1 MSDFW
6 NTLLKSPF
14 VRTASEDGIQGGI
27 DHFLN
32 GGKKIGGS
40 QYDSVRELT
49 ESIKNSK
56 SIKLPIESGARVS
69 FSGTLG
75 SILTYDNPPM
85 PDTVGTVVT
94 VRTAFGDSTTH
105 EGQVF
110 VKWDSGEFGSFDPI
124 HLYPSNSKQASNVKI
139 RVSNL
144 GDLSSLFASSKK
156 EGELV
161 HKATQD
167 IWSFKKTEDGGFSI
181 ERLFDDSG
189 EPLKV

>member
-6 NTLLKSPF
+6 KSLINSPF
-14 VRTASEDGIQGGI
+14 VKTASSEGIDSSI

-32 GGKKIGGS
+32 GGKVVEGS
-40 QYDSVRELT
+40 HYSSVRELT
-49 ESIKNSK
+49 DTVKNSK
-56 SIKLPIESGARVS
+56 CVKLPIESGSRVS

-75 SILTYDNPPM
+75 SLLTYDNSPNPN
-85 PDTVGTVVT
+85 TEGTVVT
-94 VRTAFGDSTTH
+94 VRTAYGDSTTH
-105 EGQVF
+105 DGRVF
-110 VKWDSGEFGSFDPI
+110 VKWDTGEFGSFEPQ
-124 HLYPSNSKQASNVKI
+124 HLYPSTSKRASNVKI
-139 RVSNL
+139 RVSNF
-144 GDLSSLFASSKK
+144 GDLSSLFASSNK

-167 IWSFKKTEDGGFSI
+167 IWSFKKTEDGFTI

>member
-6 NTLLKSPF
+6 NSLINSPF
-14 VRTASEDGIQGGI
+14 VSTASEHGIESSI
-27 DHFLN
+27 DRHLN
-32 GGKKIGGS
+32 GGKSVEGS
-40 QYDSVRELT
+40 HFSSVRELT
-49 ESIKNSK
+49 NTVKNSK
-56 SIKLPIESGARVS
+56 CIKLPIESGARVS

-85 PDTVGTVVT
+85 PNTNGTVVT

-105 EGQVF
+105 DGRVF
-110 VKWDSGEFGSFDPI
+110 VKWDTGEFGSFDPVHI
-124 HLYPSNSKQASNVKI
+124 YPSTSKQANNMKV
-139 RVSNL
+139 RVSNI
-144 GDLSSLFASSKK
+144 GDISSLFANTNK
-156 EGELV
+156 EGELI

-167 IWSFKKTEDGGFSI
+167 IWSFKKTNDGFTI

>member
-6 NTLLKSPF
+6 NSLINSPF
-14 VRTASEDGIQGGI
+14 VREGSI
-27 DHFLN
+27 DRHLN
-32 GGKKIGGS
+32 GGKSVEGS
-40 QYDSVRELT
+40 HFSAVRELT
-49 ESIKNSK
+49 DSIKNSK
-56 SIKLPIESGARVS
+56 CIKLPVESGTRVS

-85 PDTVGTVVT
+85 PETNGTVVT

-105 EGQVF
+105 EGMVF
-110 VKWDSGEFGSFDPI
+110 VKWDTGEFGSFKPVHI
-124 HLYPSNSKQASNVKI
+124 YPSTSKQANNVKV
-139 RVSNL
+139 RVSNI
-144 GDLSSLFASSKK
+144 GDISALFANSNK
-156 EGELV
+156 EGELI

-167 IWSFKKTEDGGFSI
+167 IWSFKKTNDGFTI

>member
-14 VRTASEDGIQGGI
+14 VKTASEDGIQGGI

-32 GGKKIGGS
+32 GGKIGGS

-49 ESIKNSK
+49 QSIKDSK
-56 SIKLPIESGARVS
+56 SIKLPVESGTRVS

-75 SILTYDNPPM
+75 SVLTYDNPPV
-85 PDTVGTVVT
+85 PNTNGTVVT

-105 EGQVF
+105 DGMVF
-110 VKWDSGEFGSFDPI
+110 VKWDSGEFGAYQPL
-124 HLYPSNSKQASNVKI
+124 HLYPSNSKQANVVKV
-139 RVSNL
+139 RVSSI

>member
-6 NTLLKSPF
+6 NSLINSPF
-14 VRTASEDGIQGGI
+14 VRTASEHGIESSI
-27 DHFLN
+27 DRHLN
-32 GGKKIGGS
+32 GGKSVEGS
-40 QYDSVRELT
+40 HFLSVRDLT
-49 ESIKNSK
+49 DSIKNSK
-56 SIKLPIESGARVS
+56 CIKLPVESGSRVS

-85 PDTVGTVVT
+85 PDTTGTVVT

-105 EGQVF
+105 DGRVF
-110 VKWDSGEFGSFDPI
+110 VKWDTGEFGSFDPVHI
-124 HLYPSNSKQASNVKI
+124 YPSTSKQANNVKV
-139 RVSNL
+139 RVSSI
-144 GDLSSLFASSKK
+144 GDLSSLFASSNK

-167 IWSFKKTEDGGFSI
+167 IWSFKKTNGGFTI

>member
-6 NTLLKSPF
+6 NSLINSPF
-14 VRTASEDGIQGGI
+14 VRTASEHGIESSI
-27 DHFLN
+27 DRHLN
-32 GGKKIGGS
+32 GGKSVEGS
-40 QYDSVRELT
+40 HFSSVRELT
-49 ESIKNSK
+49 DSIKNSK
-56 SIKLPIESGARVS
+56 CVKLPVESGTRVS

-85 PDTVGTVVT
+85 PNTNGTVVT

-105 EGQVF
+105 DGRVF
-110 VKWDSGEFGSFDPI
+110 VKWDTGEFGPFEPTHI
-124 HLYPSNSKQASNVKI
+124 YPSTSKQANNVSF
-139 RVSNL
+139 RVSNI
-144 GDLSSLFASSKK
+144 GDISSLFANTKK

-167 IWSFKKTEDGGFSI
+167 IWSFKKTNDGFTI